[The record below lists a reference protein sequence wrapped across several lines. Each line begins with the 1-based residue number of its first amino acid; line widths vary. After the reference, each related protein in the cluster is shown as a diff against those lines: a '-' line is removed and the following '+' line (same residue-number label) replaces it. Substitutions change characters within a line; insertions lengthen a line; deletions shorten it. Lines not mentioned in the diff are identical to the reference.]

1 MLQFPKPVQDP
12 LSTTLSHKGF
22 VGQDTSTKGVLAT
35 VPSLEMTRGCDTST
49 KDVLGQIPSVQKVLD
64 PILCEQGAV
73 GGDLQTQ
80 ESVASCITKEGNS
93 LDSTCA
99 QEYKGLPKLHRRL

>member
-1 MLQFPKPVQDP
+1 MA
-12 LSTTLSHKGF
+12 HGY
-22 VGQDTSTKGVLAT
+22 DTS
-35 VPSLEMTRGCDTST
+35 S

-73 GGDLQTQ
+73 GGDLHTQ
-80 ESVASCITKEGNS
+80 ESVATCTAKEGNS

-99 QEYKGLPKLHRRL
+99 QESIGPPQTSQETMRTSLSLKRISPLLQIHILIHLHKGCWSFSMPA